1 VTRIL
6 VVEDQQTLRE
16 ALVEVLGALGCR
28 VEGVG
33 TVARAKAA
41 FEREPAGLVLT
52 DLRLETAEG
61 GLDVLRFVRGLSPR
75 SEVLLMTAYG
85 SIEIAVQAMRA
96 GAFDFLEKPFSMV
109 HLTEKVR
116 RILAVLEERDLL
128 DREREQASLLRSE
141 IEEIHDEGRIVGRS
155 GPMLDLLRQVDKVAE
170 SPSSVLILGESGTGK
185 EVVARA
191 IHRRSRRSGGPFIKV
206 NCGALAEG
214 LLESELF
221 GHEKGAFTGAVRRNR
236 GRFELADGGSILLD
250 EIAEISAALQVK
262 LLRVLQEHSFER
274 VGGEE
279 TITVDVR
286 VLAATNRDLR
296 AEVAAGR
303 FREDLFYRLFVIPLR
318 VPALRE
324 RREDIPLLA
333 DYYLVRLGRQ
343 MGRPRV
349 VLDDE
354 ALNLLRVYD
363 WPGNVRELE
372 NVLARA
378 IVLCENDCITP
389 ADLPF
394 AALRGGSTVRAPAG
408 FPPLR
413 DSVEELERLMIMRAM
428 ESAGGVKTEAARLLD
443 LKPSVLYYKLEKY
456 GLMEPGPKDLELA
469 EPGRE
474 ESGPEEPD
482 PAEPGR
488 GD

>member
-1 VTRIL
+1 VRRIL

-16 ALVEVLGALGCR
+16 AVVEVLGSLGYG
-28 VEGVG
+28 VEG
-33 TVARAKAA
+33 AASAAEAKAA

-52 DLRLETAEG
+52 DLRLESPEG
-61 GLDVLRFVRGLSPR
+61 GLEVLRFVRGRSPR
-75 SEVLLMTAYG
+75 SEVLLMTAFATVDA
-85 SIEIAVQAMRA
+85 AVEAMRA
-96 GAFDFLEKPFSMV
+96 GAFDFLVKPFSMAQ
-109 HLTEKVR
+109 LTEKVLR
-116 RILAVLEERDLL
+116 VISVLDERDMLN
-128 DREREQASLLRSE
+128 REREQADLLRRE
-141 IEEIHDEGRIVGRS
+141 VDDIFDEGRIVGRS
-155 GPMLDLLRQVDKVAE
+155 APMLGLLRQVEKVAA

-191 IHRRSRRSGGPFIKV
+191 IHRRSRRSGGAFVKV

-221 GHEKGAFTGAVRRNR
+221 GHEKGAFTGAVRRKR

-250 EIAEISAALQVK
+250 EIAEISPALQVK

-274 VGGEE
+274 VGGEV
-279 TITVDVR
+279 TLTVDVR

-296 AEVAAGR
+296 AETAAGR
-303 FREDLFYRLFVIPLR
+303 FREDLFYRLFVIPLH

-333 DYYLVRLGRQ
+333 EHFIGRLCREMGHPLVSLSE
-343 MGRPRV
+343 
-349 VLDDE
+349 E

-372 NVLARA
+372 NIIERA
-378 IVLCENDCITP
+378 IVLCEGDLITP

-394 AALRGGSTVRAPAG
+394 ELPGARSSNRAATG

-413 DSVEELERLMIMRAM
+413 EAVEELERRMIGRAM

-443 LKPSVLYYKLEKY
+443 LRPSVLYYKLEKY
-456 GLMEPGPKDLELA
+456 GLD
-469 EPGRE
+469 
-474 ESGPEEPD
+474 ES
-482 PAEPGR
+482 GR